1 MRHDSHE
8 PLLNVRLF
16 IIIQKMLKTKRKKG
30 KRTAEE
36 AKEEDDAFVKNLG
49 ETI

>member
-8 PLLNVRLF
+8 PLLNVLF

-36 AKEEDDAFVKNLG
+36 AKEEDDTFVKNLG